1 MAFAYKSKC
10 LIIHKKSLRHN
21 LNFDILLNNEKIE
34 IVSSSK
40 NLGVVFNNTLS
51 WNNHI
56 NCTVGKTYG
65 MLRTLWATQ
74 HCTPLNIR
82 TILAKSYLMPVLLYG
97 CEVFACC
104 DSSSKKKLNLAY
116 NSIIRYV
123 FGIRKHD
130 RISSYSQ
137 RLFGLSFENILKSRV
152 LILLHKIIY
161 LKEPTYLFNRLN
173 FARSNRGKKLIPIR
187 HRSLISEWQFFYNA
201 VRLWNLLP
209 NRFQTNNNA
218 IQFKNDIFK
227 HFSIIN

>member
-1 MAFAYKSKC
+1 MT
-10 LIIHKKSLRHN
+10 
-21 LNFDILLNNEKIE
+21 LL
-34 IVSSSK
+34 
-40 NLGVVFNNTLS
+40 
-51 WNNHI
+51 
-56 NCTVGKTYG
+56 
-65 MLRTLWATQ
+65 A
-74 HCTPLNIR
+74 
-82 TILAKSYLMPVLLYG
+82 
-97 CEVFACC
+97 
-104 DSSSKKKLNLAY
+104 KKLNLAY